1 MNEVCELTEMELE
14 AVSGGDFNVN
24 VAPHIDIIAPVNV
37 GFGGFAISLFG
48 NATGGNGG
56 GQTLGNFSFG

>member
-14 AVSGGDFNVN
+14 AVSGGGFNVD
-24 VAPHIDIIAPVNV
+24 PHIDIFVPINI
-37 GFGGFAISLFG
+37 GLGGFAISLGG

-56 GQTLGNFSFG
+56 GQNFGHTSFD